1 MSVYVSH
8 YQHDIFVSYAYV
20 DNQIPP
26 GVNEGWVTTL
36 IKSLKIELGKKLGR
50 TDIFSLWM
58 DYELRGNSAASPET
72 LEHLTNSATLVL
84 ILSPGYLASSW
95 CHLEL
100 NTFLA
105 IVPTHSGCVFVVEHD
120 QVEERFPQLSDLRG
134 YRFWRRDDTDKIR
147 TLAKPQPNPNER
159 EYYNLIEDLGRE
171 LVDKLKQL
179 KKSAKIPSTLSQH
192 HTPTVA
198 FKPRATIFLAEVTD
212 DLQEQRNQVK
222 RYLEQYNIQ
231 IVPDTLYFFSGDN
244 ATEQLRQAIEA
255 DLQKSTLFIQLLSNY
270 KPFRPPGMSTPQLQ
284 YEYAQAVTDLPI
296 LQWRDPQLDLNNIT
310 DTAQRDFLD
319 STQVMATSLEEFRQY
334 IIQRLEKIEEQS
346 KEEKWQKAILSQQS
360 SQMASIDRFVFINI
374 VPKDKKLADEICH
387 VLDKEGIGYG
397 IPRAGKLTPAEK
409 RKDIENNL
417 QICDALIILYDNSLD
432 EWTRRQLQ
440 ICRKMQIDPKR
451 QVILK
456 IIALFNKSPEEELL
470 LGMKLSKMR
479 VFDCA
484 NLTDSSCLPSFLQT
498 LSNSER
504 NSFC

>member
-8 YQHDIFVSYAYV
+8 YQHDIFVSYAHV
-20 DNQIPP
+20 DNLIPP

-36 IKSLKIELGKKLGR
+36 IKSLKIELGRKLGG

-58 DYELRGNSAASPET
+58 DSELRGNSAATPET
-72 LEHLTNSATLVL
+72 LEHLTSSATLVL

-100 NTFLA
+100 NAFLA
-105 IVPTHSGCVFVVEHD
+105 QVDTHSGCVFVVEHD
-120 QVEERFPQLSDLRG
+120 KVEKQLPQLSDLRG

-198 FKPRATIFLAEVTD
+198 SKPRATIFLAEVTD

-222 RYLEQYNIQ
+222 RYLEQYDIQ
-231 IVPDTLYFFSGDN
+231 IVPDTLYFFPGDN

-255 DLQKSTLFIQLLSNY
+255 DLQNSTLFVQLLSQS

-284 YEYAQAVTDLPI
+284 YEYAQAVNDLPV
-296 LQWRDPQLDLNNIT
+296 LQWRDPQLDLNSIT
-310 DTAQRDFLD
+310 DTAQRNFLD
-319 STQVMATSLEEFRQY
+319 SIQVMATSLEEFRQY
-334 IIQRLEKIEEQS
+334 IIQRLEKTEEQ
-346 KEEKWQKAILSQQS
+346 KRREEEKRQKAVLSQQS
-360 SQMASIDRFVFINI
+360 QQILSGYNFIFINI
-374 VPKDKKLADEICH
+374 VPKYQALAEEIGDI
-387 VLDKEGIGYG
+387 LLEKGLASDL
-397 IPRAGKLTPAEK
+397 PSLGKLTPAKK
-409 RKDIENNL
+409 RKNIENNL
-417 QICDALIILYDNSLD
+417 QVCDAVILLYDNTLE
-432 EWTRRQLQ
+432 EWAREQLHLCLRIQ
-440 ICRKMQIDPKR
+440 SRYKKL
-451 QVILK
+451 LK
-456 IIALFNKSPEEELL
+456 IIAVFNKSPTEKLL
-470 LGMKLSKMR
+470 LGMKLPNLL

-484 NLTDSSCLPSFLQT
+484 NLKDSSCLPSFIQT
-498 LSNSER
+498 LP
-504 NSFC
+504 

>member
-1 MSVYVSH
+1 MSVYVPD
-8 YQHDIFVSYAYV
+8 YQHDIFVSYAHV

-36 IKSLKIELGKKLGR
+36 IKSLKIELGRKLGG

-58 DYELRGNSAASPET
+58 DYELRGNSAATPET

-84 ILSPGYLASSW
+84 ILSHGYLASSW

-100 NTFLA
+100 NTFLDQVN
-105 IVPTHSGCVFVVEHD
+105 IHSGCVFVVEHD
-120 QVEERFPQLSDLRG
+120 EIEERLPQLSDLRG
-134 YRFWRRDDTDKIR
+134 YRFWRSDDTNKTR
-147 TLAKPQPNPNER
+147 TLAKPQPDPKEER
-159 EYYNLIEDLGRE
+159 EYYNLVEDLGRE

-179 KKSAKIPSTLSQH
+179 KKSARAPSAPSQH
-192 HTPTVA
+192 RTPTVA
-198 FKPRATIFLAEVTD
+198 LQPRATIFLAEVTD

-231 IVPDTLYFFSGDN
+231 IVPDILYFFSGDN
-244 ATEQLRQAIEA
+244 ANEQLRQAIEA
-255 DLQKSTLFIQLLSNY
+255 DLQKSTLFVQLLSHS
-270 KPFRPPGMSTPQLQ
+270 KPFRPPGMSTPPLQ
-284 YEYAQAVTDLPI
+284 YKYAQAVADLPI
-296 LQWRDPQLDLNNIT
+296 LQWRDPQLDLNSLT

-319 STQVMATSLEEFRQY
+319 STQVMATSLEEFKQY
-334 IIQRLEKIEEQS
+334 LIQRLEKIEEQ
-346 KEEKWQKAILSQQS
+346 KQREARKKAVLSQQS
-360 SQMASIDRFVFINI
+360 SQTASIDRFVFINI

-387 VLDKEGIGYG
+387 ILDKEGIGYG

-432 EWTRRQLQ
+432 EWTREQLQ

-470 LGMKLSKMR
+470 LGMKLSKMQ
-479 VFDCA
+479 VFECA
-484 NLTDSSCLPSFLQT
+484 TLKDNTCLPSFIQT
-498 LSNSER
+498 LSL
-504 NSFC
+504 